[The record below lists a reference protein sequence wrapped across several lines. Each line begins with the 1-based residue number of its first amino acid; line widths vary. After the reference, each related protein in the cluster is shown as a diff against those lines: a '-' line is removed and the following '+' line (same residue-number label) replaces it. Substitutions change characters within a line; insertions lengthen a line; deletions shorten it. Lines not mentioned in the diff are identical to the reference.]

1 MLNTILNT
9 IIIEDE
15 KAARQ
20 NLIGALMNI
29 DANLNVVT
37 ELSSVKESIEYFSSS
52 PQADLIFCDVQL
64 EDGLS
69 FEIFSKMEIRTPT
82 IFITGYDQFV
92 MNAFEYNG
100 IDYLLKPVSED
111 ELKKAITKYRTLE
124 KHFSNQASI
133 SNLVQYVSRKKTR
146 LIVKKGLE
154 NISLRLE
161 DVVLFFTENKIVYVV
176 DQWGKKYLIDKNLGE
191 LEEDL
196 DHSVFFRAN
205 RQYIVNIN
213 FIKGFKPYEK
223 VKLQVDLVPSEL
235 NYSIIISQETAPAF
249 RKWMYEA

>member
-1 MLNTILNT
+1 MLNTV
-9 IIIEDE
+9 IIEDE
-15 KAARQ
+15 KSARQ
-20 NLIGALMNI
+20 NLINALLSI
-29 DANLNVVT
+29 DANINIIAQ
-37 ELSSVKESIEYFSSS
+37 LSSVKESIDYFSGS

-69 FEIFSKMEIRTPT
+69 FEIFSKMEIRTPV

-111 ELKKAITKYRTLE
+111 ELQKAIIKYRKLE
-124 KHFSNQASI
+124 KHFSNQASLN
-133 SNLVQYVSRKKTR
+133 NLVQYVSSRKKTR
-146 LIVKKGLE
+146 LIVKKGME

-161 DVVLFFTENKIVYVV
+161 DIVLFFTENKIVYVV
-176 DQWGKKYLIDKNLGE
+176 DQWGKKYLVDRNLGE

-196 DHSVFFRAN
+196 DNTIFFRAN

-213 FIKGFKPYEK
+213 YIKGFKPYEK
-223 VKLQVDLVPSEL
+223 VKLQVDLVLPDL

-249 RKWMYEA
+249 RKWMHEA

>member
-1 MLNTILNT
+1 MLNTV
-9 IIIEDE
+9 IIEDE
-15 KAARQ
+15 KTARQ
-20 NLIGALMNI
+20 SLVHSLLGI
-29 DANLNVVT
+29 DANINVIAQ
-37 ELSSVKESIEYFSSS
+37 LSSVKESIDFFSRT

-69 FEIFSKMEIRTPT
+69 FEIFSKIEIRTPV

-100 IDYLLKPVSED
+100 IDYLLKPVSEH
-111 ELKKAITKYRTLE
+111 ELQKAITKYRKLE
-124 KHFSNQASI
+124 KHFSNQS
-133 SNLVQYVSRKKTR
+133 SLDNLVQYVASRKKTR
-146 LIVKKGLE
+146 LIVKKGME

-161 DVVLFFTENKIVYVV
+161 DIVLFFTENKIVYVV
-176 DQWGKKYLIDKNLGE
+176 DQWGKKYLVDRNLGE

-196 DHSVFFRAN
+196 DGAIFFRAN

-213 FIKGFKPYEK
+213 YIKGFKPYEK
-223 VKLQVDLVPSEL
+223 VKLQVDLAIPDL

-249 RKWMYEA
+249 RKWMHEA

>member
-1 MLNTILNT
+1 MLNI

-15 KAARQ
+15 KPASQ
-20 NLIGALMNI
+20 NLVRVLTDI
-29 DANLNVVT
+29 DADINVVAQ
-37 ELSSVKESIEYFSSS
+37 LFSVKESIEYFSKA

-69 FEIFSKMEIRTPT
+69 FEIFSKADIRTPV

-100 IDYLLKPVSED
+100 IDYLLKPVCED
-111 ELKKAITKYRTLE
+111 ELKKSIIKYHKLE
-124 KHFSNQASI
+124 KHFNDQSSLT
-133 SNLVQYVSRKKTR
+133 NLVQYVSRKRTR

-161 DVVLFFTENKIVYVV
+161 DIVLFFTENKIVYVV
-176 DQWGKKYLIDKNLGE
+176 DKWGKKYIADKNLGE

-196 DHSVFFRAN
+196 DNAVFFRAN

-213 FIKGFKPYEK
+213 FIKGFKSYEK
-223 VKLQVDLVPSEL
+223 VKLQVDLILPEL

-249 RKWMYEA
+249 RKWMLEA

>member
-1 MLNTILNT
+1 MLNTV
-9 IIIEDE
+9 IIEDE
-15 KAARQ
+15 KTARQ
-20 NLIGALMNI
+20 SLINSLLSI
-29 DANLNVVT
+29 DANINVIAQ
-37 ELSSVKESIEYFSSS
+37 LSSVKESIDFFSRGS
-52 PQADLIFCDVQL
+52 QTDLIFCDVQL

-69 FEIFSKMEIRTPT
+69 FEIFSKIEIRTPV

-100 IDYLLKPVSED
+100 IDYLLKPVSEH
-111 ELKKAITKYRTLE
+111 ELQKAITKYRKLE
-124 KHFSNQASI
+124 KHFSNHASLN
-133 SNLVQYVSRKKTR
+133 NLVQYVASRKKTR
-146 LIVKKGLE
+146 LIVKKGME

-176 DQWGKKYLIDKNLGE
+176 DQWAKKYLVDRNLGE

-196 DHSVFFRAN
+196 DNAIFFRAN

-223 VKLQVDLVPSEL
+223 VKLQVDLAIPDL

-249 RKWMYEA
+249 RKWMHEA